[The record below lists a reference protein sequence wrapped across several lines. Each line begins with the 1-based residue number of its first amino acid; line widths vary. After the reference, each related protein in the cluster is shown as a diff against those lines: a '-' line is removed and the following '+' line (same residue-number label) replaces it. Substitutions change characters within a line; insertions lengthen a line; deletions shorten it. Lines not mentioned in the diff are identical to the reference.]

1 RLALNP
7 RALKPQPCHIAS
19 RTNEAFIVYT
29 SGSTGK
35 PKGVPVLHQ
44 GAVNTIFNQPH
55 GFHHYREGNRLLQIM
70 AIGFDGCQ
78 RDTWKALSH
87 GATLVLRGND
97 MFDAMPTIDIISTTP
112 TGIAHLGDPK
122 QYPRLKLIAH
132 GGEQMPSS
140 LKDLWADHVSL
151 MNCYGP
157 SECAI
162 ETHVQQLTK
171 YQPTT
176 IGRPI
181 NNVTCYVLDASL
193 RPVPIGVV
201 GEIFLGGMG
210 VSPGYINRP
219 DESTYRF
226 VPIVLGGDSKLV
238 FRTGD
243 LGRLMPNGHF
253 EVLGREDTQVKLK
266 GYRIELDEVANAM
279 MQHVGVVSAAV
290 IVKDKTH
297 LVGYFTPASVNVEAL
312 RETVVDLLPVY
323 MVPVVWVGLDVMPQ
337 NANGKIDKLVLAAME
352 VADVFEPVESEME
365 AKVAAVWA
373 QVLDVSAADIG
384 RQSSFYA
391 LGGDSLSVVKVV
403 AASKL
408 AGVHL
413 TASDLLK
420 AMVLWRVAAVATIP
434 QAVTTPSAKLS
445 DEAKASIQQEWPAMA
460 KWPDCVVYP
469 VTGLQAGMLVATMK
483 NPSSYV
489 LQSAVHLDASVDMAK
504 LQSAFQAL
512 VVRHE
517 ILRTAFASTSAGLFQ
532 VIRSDANDIEM
543 AIVSATTIE
552 EFLHLDSARGFELGV
567 DHFVRWTVVK
577 TESNTFG
584 VMTIHHALNDGWTF
598 PLLWEDLLSIVKGK
612 ALVDRPS
619 FRHVV
624 DFIEAQDKSET
635 EGFWRSYLDGVVSS
649 SIGTSGA
656 QLHEEVVPS
665 SPLCISSKAS
675 LAEITL
681 TAQRFDVTVAE
692 LAKFA
697 WAATLRKY
705 TRHNDVVF
713 GQVKANRDIPVD
725 GVERYARIVFQFD
738 DALPLSAMLESIRVE
753 RGVMTPFTHASL
765 VDIKKWSGVE
775 GELFDTLFACQTS
788 SGCGASQGY
797 WSMVERSMK
806 TQFSLEYT
814 FELIVAPKAGSLEIN
829 ALYKPG
835 FMSRDQAQWIMR
847 EFDELVWQLCIE
859 SPDKT
864 INLWDVSPAQ
874 GEFIQNSTF
883 GPEVPLPFELLHH
896 AFESRALKHP
906 ELPAVEFE
914 GQWLSYGELNA
925 QANAVA
931 CELAELGVCVGSR
944 VAVIMDRC
952 LEFPIGLL
960 ATLKV
965 GGAMMPL
972 DVAFPLDRLE
982 LVLEDS
988 GVDVLVTTDVLVG
1001 RLEGLSCQVVTIL
1014 TERLALNPI
1023 AFSQLPCH
1031 IASSKDEAY
1040 LVYTSG
1046 STGKPKGV
1054 PVLHQGVTNT
1064 IFNQPHGFHHI
1075 CEGSRMLQVM
1085 AIGFDGCQWDLWKA
1099 LSHGATLVLR
1109 GSNIFDILP
1118 SIDVVGITPT
1128 GLSHLGDPSQYPRL
1142 KLVAHGG
1149 EVMPS
1154 ALKDLWADH
1163 VTLVNRYG
1171 PSEGAIETH
1180 VQCLSKGQ
1188 PTSIGR
1194 PINNVTCRILDTS
1207 FRPVP
1212 VGVVGEI
1219 YLGGICVSPGYIN
1232 RPDDSTYRF
1241 VSIALGNNQPP
1252 ECMFRTGDLGR
1263 LLPNGHF
1270 EVLGREDTQVKLK
1283 GYRIELDEVA
1293 NAMMQHPDVV
1303 SAAVIVKDKTHL
1315 VGFFSPANVNVNA
1328 LRETVAALLPVYMVP
1343 AAWVG
1348 LDTLPQNTNGK
1359 IDVKVLATFDV
1370 NVVIEA
1376 LESETEKVVAT
1387 AWADVL
1393 GVDVNAIGRNTSFF
1407 ALGGDS
1413 ISVISA
1419 VAMCKKAG
1427 LFLTVAKFM
1436 ETLVLW
1442 RVAAAATTASDMLVW
1457 PQATVNASVRTQID
1471 DEWGAALGGGD
1482 IEVYPTTPLQGGMLF
1497 ATAKDRHAYVH
1508 QTPLL
1513 IPSTCSLADVDGAF
1527 QTVVACH
1534 DILRTTFVSTSS
1546 GIFQILQKS
1555 QRDNVQQL
1563 PLSIVTTA
1571 SLKDFLAEDLAR
1583 GFALGD
1589 KSFVRLTL
1597 VSTERDGS
1605 VVAVLTIHHAL
1616 YDGWSHAMLLNDLFK
1631 ALQKRPI
1638 VSTRPSF
1645 RTVVDYIE
1653 AQDKVKAEAYWTT
1666 YFSALSYATL
1676 VNSLVR
1682 PSVGDEKHFLD
1693 SISIPLE
1700 GLTKAAQVAGSTV
1713 ADVAKLAWAAT
1724 LRKFTQRNDVVFGQ
1738 VMANRDIPVH
1748 DAETIMGPLINIVP
1762 CRVTFDDAVSV
1773 TQLLQSMQAG
1783 RVASMA
1789 HSHAGLVD
1797 VKRWSGLGDSDNLF
1811 DTLFV
1816 YQNLPSSGDQD
1827 GFAIIENT
1835 AHTSHS
1841 DEYTFELLVQ
1851 PSSTS
1856 LVIEGLFHPAMMTSI
1871 QAQMIVHEFGETML
1885 QVTNCLVKAPSPVS
1899 ELWRLGRAQIE
1910 VLQLQ
1915 SSPLS
1920 PLVPRH
1926 GRLHQ
1931 LFEHQAKSQPQARAI
1946 QLDGMWL
1953 TYGNLNAMSDALAE
1967 KLVVLGVSSEARVAV
1982 VMNRDSFEFHVSM
1995 LAVLKASGVVVQ
2007 VNNVHGSTDEPVY
2020 STVKLIL
2027 LPANQPNSAHT
2038 SATTFHVNL
2047 ADLNTPAS
2055 PFEALTAS
2063 SSSADC
2069 IEFTDKPTRQVV
2081 RHFDVIRAASDL
2093 AQELKYSNCTRV
2105 MSFGTTDLSHFYDTW
2120 TAWSCGGTVVCPGH
2134 DVLKSLESVDV
2145 LTGSFESVSSVSH
2158 AALDRV
2164 VVWGLGGCSLPTSVA
2179 GTSCRR
2185 THVYVP
2191 PQLTRP
2197 THVSDDQASGWRP
2210 MHGIQ
2215 STVVV
2220 NPHRQVPVG
2229 VFGDLYTK
2237 SVVENAV
2244 QSDNTS
2250 DVSTPTGDRGCV
2262 LPNGLLHV
2270 DTLPQTLRQAAVDA
2284 TTAVHSMMNHE
2295 NGSYLIYPATPLQ
2308 AGLMFTTMQD
2318 PTTSVHQF
2326 AFRLKSLN
2334 VQRLSGTFQQL
2345 VAQNELLRT
2354 TFVSTPA
2361 GVFQVIHQ
2369 TMSKDA
2375 KLAQVIAKSLD
2386 EFTTRDRERGF
2397 HVGDRMFLRMTVVA
2411 TASSD
2416 RFLVLTM
2423 HHVLYDS
2430 HAAHFVMSDFQRLYQ
2445 TLPVVPRPPFR
2456 HVMDFILAQDP
2467 AVTKAFWQTYL
2478 GGSSGTLL
2486 GVEVASTSFENT
2498 EPLCVRAATS
2508 RSKLAEIAAAA
2519 NVTLATLVQ
2528 FGWAATLRRYTRQ
2541 TDIVFGQ
2548 VLANRNI
2555 PVQGVERY
2563 RKLHSTISSLLRFFS
2578 TRMMGAVMSSVP
2590 SRVQFDANTK
2600 LATLLGALE
2609 GSNRDVIPHGHAS
2622 LVDIKQWSGVEGELF
2637 NTLFA
2642 FVESQATL
2650 ESQCDEFEA
2659 VDSSETRHT
2668 NTSDYY
2674 PYEVIVVPAMDD
2686 GLELHALASTN
2697 HMSWTHA
2704 HSILVEFDDLLAT
2717 LANLPNFSEASVD
2730 VLDGLSGSQTH
2741 FINECALGPQVELP
2755 FALLHHG
2762 FEAHTSKYP
2771 LDPAVEF
2778 NGLVLTYGE
2787 VNDQSNKLARQLAE
2801 LGAGVGSRV
2810 AVIME
2815 RCLEFPIAML
2825 AVLKAGAAMI
2835 PLDATFP
2842 AHRLS
2847 YILDDADAVAVIT
2860 TEANDYRI
2868 DEMELSIPVVYTSS
2882 NDLAKAPPVT
2892 QHLTALTSPKDE
2904 AYVVYTSGSTGHPK
2918 GVPVVH
2924 DAAVNVIVNRSS
2936 DIPRG
2941 SRVVQ
2946 FMAIGF
2952 DGCQWETWKALSFGG
2967 TLVLRQSDV
2976 LATVA
2981 SANVLSCT
2989 PTALALLGDPAQFP
3003 RLKVVAVGGEAMPM
3017 AINNLWAS
3025 SHVTLLNCYGPTE
3038 CAIESHVKELHPNA
3052 AVTIGAPI
3060 QNTACYILDKWQKPV
3075 PVGVEGEMYLGGVC
3089 VSPGYIN
3096 RPLET
3101 ESHFV
3106 PDPFAGGS
3114 MYRTGD
3120 IGRLQWNGEFEV
3132 IGRQDTQVKLK
3143 GYRIELD
3150 EVADAMQQ
3158 HPLVTSAAVLVK
3170 NNTHLVGYYAPST
3183 VSVDD
3188 LRAVVEDLLPPFMV
3202 PAVWMGM
3209 AELPQNANG
3218 KIDKKALARVDV
3230 SVHLERL
3237 ESDTEKALAEIW
3249 ATVLNID
3256 ATTIGR
3262 NTSFF
3267 AVGGDSISTLKVLNC
3282 MQRQLGMT
3290 KLTLSAILKHPKL
3303 SDMAALVV
3311 C

>member
-1 RLALNP
+1 
-7 RALKPQPCHIAS
+7 
-19 RTNEAFIVYT
+19 
-29 SGSTGK
+29 
-35 PKGVPVLHQ
+35 
-44 GAVNTIFNQPH
+44 
-55 GFHHYREGNRLLQIM
+55 
-70 AIGFDGCQ
+70 
-78 RDTWKALSH
+78 
-87 GATLVLRGND
+87 
-97 MFDAMPTIDIISTTP
+97 
-112 TGIAHLGDPK
+112 
-122 QYPRLKLIAH
+122 
-132 GGEQMPSS
+132 
-140 LKDLWADHVSL
+140 
-151 MNCYGP
+151 
-157 SECAI
+157 
-162 ETHVQQLTK
+162 
-171 YQPTT
+171 
-176 IGRPI
+176 
-181 NNVTCYVLDASL
+181 
-193 RPVPIGVV
+193 
-201 GEIFLGGMG
+201 
-210 VSPGYINRP
+210 
-219 DESTYRF
+219 
-226 VPIVLGGDSKLV
+226 
-238 FRTGD
+238 
-243 LGRLMPNGHF
+243 
-253 EVLGREDTQVKLK
+253 
-266 GYRIELDEVANAM
+266 
-279 MQHVGVVSAAV
+279 
-290 IVKDKTH
+290 
-297 LVGYFTPASVNVEAL
+297 
-312 RETVVDLLPVY
+312 
-323 MVPVVWVGLDVMPQ
+323 
-337 NANGKIDKLVLAAME
+337 
-352 VADVFEPVESEME
+352 
-365 AKVAAVWA
+365 
-373 QVLDVSAADIG
+373 
-384 RQSSFYA
+384 
-391 LGGDSLSVVKVV
+391 
-403 AASKL
+403 
-408 AGVHL
+408 
-413 TASDLLK
+413 
-420 AMVLWRVAAVATIP
+420 
-434 QAVTTPSAKLS
+434 
-445 DEAKASIQQEWPAMA
+445 
-460 KWPDCVVYP
+460 
-469 VTGLQAGMLVATMK
+469 
-483 NPSSYV
+483 
-489 LQSAVHLDASVDMAK
+489 
-504 LQSAFQAL
+504 
-512 VVRHE
+512 
-517 ILRTAFASTSAGLFQ
+517 
-532 VIRSDANDIEM
+532 
-543 AIVSATTIE
+543 
-552 EFLHLDSARGFELGV
+552 
-567 DHFVRWTVVK
+567 
-577 TESNTFG
+577 
-584 VMTIHHALNDGWTF
+584 
-598 PLLWEDLLSIVKGK
+598 
-612 ALVDRPS
+612 
-619 FRHVV
+619 
-624 DFIEAQDKSET
+624 
-635 EGFWRSYLDGVVSS
+635 
-649 SIGTSGA
+649 
-656 QLHEEVVPS
+656 
-665 SPLCISSKAS
+665 
-675 LAEITL
+675 
-681 TAQRFDVTVAE
+681 
-692 LAKFA
+692 
-697 WAATLRKY
+697 
-705 TRHNDVVF
+705 
-713 GQVKANRDIPVD
+713 
-725 GVERYARIVFQFD
+725 
-738 DALPLSAMLESIRVE
+738 
-753 RGVMTPFTHASL
+753 
-765 VDIKKWSGVE
+765 
-775 GELFDTLFACQTS
+775 
-788 SGCGASQGY
+788 
-797 WSMVERSMK
+797 
-806 TQFSLEYT
+806 
-814 FELIVAPKAGSLEIN
+814 
-829 ALYKPG
+829 
-835 FMSRDQAQWIMR
+835 
-847 EFDELVWQLCIE
+847 
-859 SPDKT
+859 
-864 INLWDVSPAQ
+864 
-874 GEFIQNSTF
+874 
-883 GPEVPLPFELLHH
+883 
-896 AFESRALKHP
+896 
-906 ELPAVEFE
+906 
-914 GQWLSYGELNA
+914 
-925 QANAVA
+925 
-931 CELAELGVCVGSR
+931 
-944 VAVIMDRC
+944 
-952 LEFPIGLL
+952 
-960 ATLKV
+960 
-965 GGAMMPL
+965 MMPL

-982 LVLEDS
+982 LVLEDA

-1128 GLSHLGDPSQYPRL
+1128 GLSHLGEPSQYPRL

-1263 LLPNGHF
+1263 LLPNGQF

-1283 GYRIELDEVA
+1283 GYRIELDEVT

-1303 SAAVIVKDKTHL
+1303 STAVIVKDKTHL

-1348 LDTLPQNTNGK
+1348 LDALPQNTNGK

-1376 LESETEKVVAT
+1376 LESETEKVVAA

-1393 GVDVNAIGRNTSFF
+1393 GVEVNAIGRNTSFF

-1457 PQATVNASVRTQID
+1457 PQATVKASVRTQID
-1471 DEWGAALGGGD
+1471 DEWRAALGGGD

-1555 QRDNVQQL
+1555 QGDNVQQL
-1563 PLSIVTTA
+1563 PLSIATTA

-1589 KSFVRLTL
+1589 KSFVRLTV
-1597 VSTERDGS
+1597 VSTERDCS
-1605 VVAVLTIHHAL
+1605 IVAVLTIHHAL

-1653 AQDKVKAEAYWTT
+1653 AQDMVKAEAYWTT
-1666 YFSALSYATL
+1666 YFSALSHATL

-1748 DAETIMGPLINIVP
+1748 DAETIMGPLINVVP

-1841 DEYTFELLVQ
+1841 DEYAFELLVQ

-1885 QVTNCLVKAPSPVS
+1885 QVTNCLVKAPSLVS

-1926 GRLHQ
+1926 GQLHQ

-1953 TYGNLNAMSDALAE
+1953 TYGNLNAMSDALAA

-2020 STVKLIL
+2020 STVELIL
-2027 LPANQPNSAHT
+2027 LPADQPNSVNT

-2055 PFEALTAS
+2055 PCEALTAS

-2081 RHFDVIRAASDL
+2081 RHLDVIRAASDL

-2134 DVLKSLESVDV
+2134 DVLKSLASVDV
-2145 LTGSFESVSSVSH
+2145 MTGSFESVSSVSH

-2191 PQLTRP
+2191 SQLTRP

-2237 SVVENAV
+2237 SVVENAM

-2250 DVSTPTGDRGCV
+2250 DVSTLTGDRGCV

-2295 NGSYLIYPATPLQ
+2295 NGSYLIYPTTPLQ

-2354 TFVSTPA
+2354 RFVSTPA

-2369 TMSKDA
+2369 DMSKDA
-2375 KLAQVIAKSLD
+2375 KVAQVTAKSLH
-2386 EFTTRDRERGF
+2386 EFTTHDRERGF
-2397 HVGDRMFLRMTVVA
+2397 HMGDRMFLRMTVVA

-2445 TLPVVPRPPFR
+2445 TFPVVPRPPFR

-2563 RKLHSTISSLLRFFS
+2563 RKLHSKFR
-2578 TRMMGAVMSSVP
+2578 
-2590 SRVQFDANTK
+2590 
-2600 LATLLGALE
+2600 
-2609 GSNRDVIPHGHAS
+2609 
-2622 LVDIKQWSGVEGELF
+2622 LF
-2637 NTLFA
+2637 
-2642 FVESQATL
+2642 
-2650 ESQCDEFEA
+2650 
-2659 VDSSETRHT
+2659 
-2668 NTSDYY
+2668 
-2674 PYEVIVVPAMDD
+2674 
-2686 GLELHALASTN
+2686 
-2697 HMSWTHA
+2697 
-2704 HSILVEFDDLLAT
+2704 
-2717 LANLPNFSEASVD
+2717 
-2730 VLDGLSGSQTH
+2730 
-2741 FINECALGPQVELP
+2741 
-2755 FALLHHG
+2755 
-2762 FEAHTSKYP
+2762 
-2771 LDPAVEF
+2771 
-2778 NGLVLTYGE
+2778 
-2787 VNDQSNKLARQLAE
+2787 
-2801 LGAGVGSRV
+2801 
-2810 AVIME
+2810 
-2815 RCLEFPIAML
+2815 
-2825 AVLKAGAAMI
+2825 
-2835 PLDATFP
+2835 
-2842 AHRLS
+2842 
-2847 YILDDADAVAVIT
+2847 
-2860 TEANDYRI
+2860 
-2868 DEMELSIPVVYTSS
+2868 
-2882 NDLAKAPPVT
+2882 
-2892 QHLTALTSPKDE
+2892 
-2904 AYVVYTSGSTGHPK
+2904 
-2918 GVPVVH
+2918 
-2924 DAAVNVIVNRSS
+2924 
-2936 DIPRG
+2936 
-2941 SRVVQ
+2941 
-2946 FMAIGF
+2946 
-2952 DGCQWETWKALSFGG
+2952 
-2967 TLVLRQSDV
+2967 
-2976 LATVA
+2976 
-2981 SANVLSCT
+2981 
-2989 PTALALLGDPAQFP
+2989 
-3003 RLKVVAVGGEAMPM
+3003 
-3017 AINNLWAS
+3017 
-3025 SHVTLLNCYGPTE
+3025 
-3038 CAIESHVKELHPNA
+3038 
-3052 AVTIGAPI
+3052 
-3060 QNTACYILDKWQKPV
+3060 
-3075 PVGVEGEMYLGGVC
+3075 
-3089 VSPGYIN
+3089 
-3096 RPLET
+3096 
-3101 ESHFV
+3101 
-3106 PDPFAGGS
+3106 
-3114 MYRTGD
+3114 
-3120 IGRLQWNGEFEV
+3120 
-3132 IGRQDTQVKLK
+3132 
-3143 GYRIELD
+3143 
-3150 EVADAMQQ
+3150 
-3158 HPLVTSAAVLVK
+3158 
-3170 NNTHLVGYYAPST
+3170 
-3183 VSVDD
+3183 
-3188 LRAVVEDLLPPFMV
+3188 
-3202 PAVWMGM
+3202 
-3209 AELPQNANG
+3209 
-3218 KIDKKALARVDV
+3218 
-3230 SVHLERL
+3230 
-3237 ESDTEKALAEIW
+3237 
-3249 ATVLNID
+3249 
-3256 ATTIGR
+3256 
-3262 NTSFF
+3262 
-3267 AVGGDSISTLKVLNC
+3267 
-3282 MQRQLGMT
+3282 
-3290 KLTLSAILKHPKL
+3290 
-3303 SDMAALVV
+3303 
-3311 C
+3311 